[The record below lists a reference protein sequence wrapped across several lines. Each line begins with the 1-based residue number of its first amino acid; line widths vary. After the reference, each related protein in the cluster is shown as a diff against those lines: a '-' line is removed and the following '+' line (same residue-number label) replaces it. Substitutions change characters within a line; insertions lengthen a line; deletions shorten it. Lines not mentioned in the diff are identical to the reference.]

1 MNYRELYSQLEGVYD
16 AGEARAV
23 VRLLL
28 EEAFGMSWA
37 DVLGGALE
45 RLDSSQERQLT
56 ELMSRLQSG
65 EPVQYV
71 VGHAWFC
78 DRRFMVGPGVLIPRP
93 ETEELVQWILA
104 DGVPAG
110 ATLLDIGTGSGC
122 IACTLACEVKDAHV
136 MACDI
141 SDAALDI
148 ARRNARELGV
158 DVSMMRHDVLS
169 GEPFPLVQLL
179 QAGSVDVVVSNPPY
193 ICRHEASS
201 MEDNVLRHEPHEA
214 LFVPDDDALLFY
226 RAIAQRAK
234 ELLRPGGSIY
244 FEINPDHANEL
255 EALVSDMGFS
265 RITLRD
271 DQFGR
276 CRMMRVDN

>member
-1 MNYRELYSQLEGVYD
+1 
-16 AGEARAV
+16 
-23 VRLLL
+23 
-28 EEAFGMSWA
+28 
-37 DVLGGALE
+37 
-45 RLDSSQERQLT
+45 
-56 ELMSRLQSG
+56 
-65 EPVQYV
+65 
-71 VGHAWFC
+71 
-78 DRRFMVGPGVLIPRP
+78 MVGPGVLIPRP

-136 MACDI
+136 VACDI

-169 GEPFPLVQLL
+169 GEPFPLVQLQ

-226 RAIAQRAK
+226 RIIAQRAK

-244 FEINPDHANEL
+244 FEINPDHADEL
-255 EALVSDMGFS
+255 KALVSGMGFS
-265 RITLRD
+265 QITLRD